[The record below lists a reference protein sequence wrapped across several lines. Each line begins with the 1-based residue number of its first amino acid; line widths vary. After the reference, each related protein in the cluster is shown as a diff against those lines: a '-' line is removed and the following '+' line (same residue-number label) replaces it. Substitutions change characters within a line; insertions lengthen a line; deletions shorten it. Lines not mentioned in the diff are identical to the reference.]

1 VDGEFDPGQSPP
13 TALVIDDE
21 PGVRRLVH
29 RILEPDVCRVLEA
42 ASGEEGLR
50 LVQAGSPAID
60 IVLTDLVMPSLDGW
74 DVIDT
79 LARYRPDLPVLAISA
94 YAGLDQR
101 TLAERLGTQVLAKPF
116 EVEEL
121 QRMVSTALAD
131 AREMRTR
138 AGMMHTYAQQVSATS
153 VRLREE
159 NVAMRARIDD
169 LVTAAWEIHQ
179 RLHQEWKE
187 QRASGDGAAQ

>member
-1 VDGEFDPGQSPP
+1 
-13 TALVIDDE
+13 
-21 PGVRRLVH
+21 
-29 RILEPDVCRVLEA
+29 
-42 ASGEEGLR
+42 
-50 LVQAGSPAID
+50 
-60 IVLTDLVMPSLDGW
+60 MPSLDGW

-138 AGMMHTYAQQVSATS
+138 AGIMHTYAQQVSATS
-153 VRLREE
+153 ARLREE
-159 NVAMRARIDD
+159 NVAMKARIDD
-169 LVTAAWEIHQ
+169 LVTAAWEIHR
-179 RLHQEWKE
+179 RLNQECKE
-187 QRASGDGAAQ
+187 QRASGDAAAR

>member
-1 VDGEFDPGQSPP
+1 MDGEFDPGHRLP

-29 RILEPDVCRVLEA
+29 RILEPEVCRVLEA

-60 IVLTDLVMPSLDGW
+60 IVLTDLVMPSLNGW

-79 LARYRPDLPVLAISA
+79 LAAHRPDLPVLAISA

-101 TLAERLGTQVLAKPF
+101 TLAERLGTQVLVKPF
-116 EVEEL
+116 EVEAL
-121 QRMVSTALAD
+121 QRTVSTALAD

-138 AGMMHTYAQQVSATS
+138 AAMMQTYAQQVSSTS
-153 VRLREE
+153 ERLREE
-159 NVAMRARIDD
+159 NVAMRARIND
-169 LVTAAWEIHQ
+169 LVAAAWEIHR
-179 RLHQEWKE
+179 RLHQEDY
-187 QRASGDGAAQ
+187 SGDATGDAE